1 MKKILVIHNKYRNI
15 GGEDISIENE
25 INLLKKRFNVKY
37 IFFENNFDN
46 LLSQINSFILN
57 KNHKSM
63 KIVSD
68 NIKNFNPDI
77 IYVHN
82 TWFKASNG
90 IFKVIENENIK
101 TIVKLHNFRFNCTKS
116 FFSKNHVIRNSVCN
130 ACGYDASNRIFNKY
144 FLNSYLKSFLVNY
157 YGRKYFKILKNNNFK
172 IFVLTNFQK
181 NFLINLE
188 FNKDR
193 IEIFP
198 NYLESNIQKENQIKS
213 ENYILY
219 AGRISKEKGVEEL
232 INSFLK
238 SNIKNIDLKIY
249 GSGPDLEYLQK
260 KYPQK
265 EIQFLGEK
273 NNTEILNSMHNSLA
287 VATATKLFEGQ
298 PTLLCEASLLNKPSI
313 FPETGGISEFFPED
327 YVLSFEQFNYVDLKN
342 KIEKLVDKELI
353 KKISNENNEF
363 ISNYL
368 NKDKLIK
375 AFDNATK

>member
-68 NIKNFNPDI
+68 NIKSFNPDI

-188 FNKDR
+188 FNEDR

-198 NYLESNIQKENQIKS
+198 NYLESNIQKENQMKS
-213 ENYILY
+213 ENYIMY

-265 EIQFLGEK
+265 KIQFLGEK
-273 NNTEILNSMHNSLA
+273 NNTEILYSMHNSLA

>member
-68 NIKNFNPDI
+68 NIKSFNPDI

-130 ACGYDASNRIFNKY
+130 AYKWSFRTR
-144 FLNSYLKSFLVNY
+144 NSDD
-157 YGRKYFKILKNNNFK
+157 
-172 IFVLTNFQK
+172 
-181 NFLINLE
+181 LINVS
-188 FNKDR
+188 
-193 IEIFP
+193 
-198 NYLESNIQKENQIKS
+198 YQ
-213 ENYILY
+213 YT
-219 AGRISKEKGVEEL
+219 AGL
-232 INSFLK
+232 W
-238 SNIKNIDLKIY
+238 
-249 GSGPDLEYLQK
+249 
-260 KYPQK
+260 YP
-265 EIQFLGEK
+265 G
-273 NNTEILNSMHNSLA
+273 
-287 VATATKLFEGQ
+287 
-298 PTLLCEASLLNKPSI
+298 
-313 FPETGGISEFFPED
+313 
-327 YVLSFEQFNYVDLKN
+327 
-342 KIEKLVDKELI
+342 
-353 KKISNENNEF
+353 
-363 ISNYL
+363 
-368 NKDKLIK
+368 
-375 AFDNATK
+375 

>member
-313 FPETGGISEFFPED
+313 FPETGGISEFFPKD